1 METETVED
9 RIAVLLDNLEEKNQQ
24 YTDLMRLAVSDDY
37 EFLVE
42 MLQAVSPEILFR
54 KDMKGRTALDWA
66 RLQNNQRSI
75 SLISQAMARALN
87 AARKQRAGI
96 VDSVEVVTK
105 TSNGKL
111 TEALAKAIEE
121 KNADKILK
129 LLTHSHLSRDV
140 VADLENQIYFTDF
153 TTRQGDTPLI
163 RCAGLGFYDVV
174 LELIE
179 MGVDIEVA
187 NQYGQ
192 TALTWAALCGH
203 AEVVRALLAKG
214 ADIFHQ
220 TREGRSCLHYACQY
234 VKGRVVS
241 VIFDYLFEKFS
252 TFRVNK
258 HPFTKYDPKRW
269 TNYAEIME
277 EFTLVS
283 K

>member
-9 RIAVLLDNLEEKNQQ
+9 RIEVLLANLEVKNQQ
-24 YTDLMRLAVSDDY
+24 YTDLMRLAVSDNY
-37 EFLVE
+37 EILVG
-42 MLQAVSPEILFR
+42 MLQTISPEVLFR
-54 KDMKGRTALDWA
+54 KDLKGRTALDWA
-66 RLQNNQRSI
+66 RLQNNQRTI
-75 SLISQAMARALN
+75 SLISQAMAKALN

-96 VDSVEVVTK
+96 VDSIEVVTK
-105 TSNGKL
+105 TNNGKL
-111 TEALAKAIEE
+111 TEALARAIEE

-129 LLTHSHLSRDV
+129 ILTHSHLSRDV
-140 VADLENQIYFTDF
+140 VADLDAQVYFTDF
-153 TTRQGDTPLI
+153 TTKQGDTPLI

-174 LELIE
+174 LELID
-179 MGVDIEVA
+179 MKADIEA
-187 NQYGQ
+187 QNQYGQ

-203 AEVVRALLAKG
+203 AEVVRVLLSKG

-220 TREGRSCLHYACQY
+220 TREGRSCLHYACRY

-252 TFRVNK
+252 SFRANK

-277 EFTLVS
+277 EFTMVS
-283 K
+283 